1 MPEPPRIIQIK
12 PYPTSRLH
20 LSTMHSLHQCNLKNT
35 SKSRFHF
42 YILRS
47 LWDIQTRVNGGT
59 VVASYRLLSHRQKV
73 VPPTSVY
80 IKQKPSGNGISLTH
94 IYSHH
99 KTARQAS
106 NPPITLRYVPFHQS
120 SKINYYLIASH
131 LESNFFV

>member
-1 MPEPPRIIQIK
+1 MPEPPRIIQMK

-47 LWDIQTRVNGGT
+47 LWDIQTRLNGGT
-59 VVASYRLLSHRQKV
+59 LVTSYRLLSLRQKV
-73 VPPTSVY
+73 VPRNSVY
-80 IKQKPSGNGISLTH
+80 IRQKPSGNGKSLTH
-94 IYSHH
+94 IYSQH
-99 KTARQAS
+99 KTARPAS
-106 NPPITLRYVPFHQS
+106 NPPISLRYVPFHQS

-131 LESNFFV
+131 LEANFFV

>member
-80 IKQKPSGNGISLTH
+80 IKQKPSGNGISFTH

-106 NPPITLRYVPFHQS
+106 NQPISLRYVPFHQS

-131 LESNFFV
+131 LEANFFV